1 MPTNVSSLE
10 RLQQLQAEISKLQQ
24 SAVQELMERRNAIT
38 RELAAVDAE
47 IAKLTGKPLAGGKTG
62 RGRIVPLHELKEMLA
77 AAPERT
83 LSIRKEKLEVSNI
96 KNLAKLHPIMLR
108 IGGKGAWPTITLR

>member
-1 MPTNVSSLE
+1 MPTVISSLE
-10 RLQQLQAEISKLQQ
+10 RLQQLQAEIVRLQHT
-24 SAVQELMERRNAIT
+24 AIQELMDKRNAIT
-38 RELAAVDAE
+38 RELAAVDAD
-47 IAKLTGKPLAGGKTG
+47 IAKLTGKPVAGRKTG
-62 RGRIVPLHELKEMLA
+62 HGRIIPLHDLKELLA